1 LLGFKGLLRLKYEI
15 IFKYIWKM
23 LGQMFI
29 FTSLNITTMTN
40 FKNLIQVLDYFKDEE
55 TCKVYLA
62 KERWGDTPSCPHC
75 GNVGA
80 YVTNRGFKC
89 KAKECQKKFTVTTG
103 TILENTKISLR
114 YWFAT
119 IYLAS
124 AHKKG
129 ISSHQLS
136 RDLNITQKTAWFLL
150 HRVREMFKNS
160 APEMLEG
167 NIEVDETFVGGK
179 NKNRHANKKIEG
191 SQGRSAADK
200 TPVVGIAQKS
210 EFTVVERPH
219 KVIPGKTVKERVY
232 TKHSTVTLQVVPD
245 TLAETLHPIMF
256 KNVKADS
263 KIVTDA
269 YRSYCGLDKT
279 YTHVAIKHT
288 EGNYITVGDDHT
300 NTIEGFWSQLKR
312 GIIGIYHQVSPKH
325 LHRYCHEFG
334 FRYNSR
340 QVKDVVRFE
349 DAIKKVDN
357 KRLTYANLIS

>member
-1 LLGFKGLLRLKYEI
+1 
-15 IFKYIWKM
+15 M
-23 LGQMFI
+23 
-29 FTSLNITTMTN
+29 TTN
-40 FKNLIQVLDYFKDEE
+40 FKSLIQVLDFFKEE
-55 TCKVYLA
+55 VTCINYLA
-62 KERWGDTPSCPHC
+62 QSRWGNEPSCPHC

-89 KAKECQKKFTVTTG
+89 KAKECHKKFTVTTG
-103 TILENTKISLR
+103 TIFENTKISLR
-114 YWFAT
+114 LWFAT
-119 IYLAS
+119 IYLAT

-129 ISSHQLS
+129 ISSLQLS

-150 HRVREMFKNS
+150 HRVREMLTNN

-210 EFTVVERPH
+210 EFTIVERPH
-219 KVIPGKTVKERVY
+219 KVIAGKTVKEKVY
-232 TKHSTVTLQVVPD
+232 TKYSTVSLQVVSD
-245 TLAETLHPIMF
+245 TQAETLHPIMF

-269 YRSYCGLDKT
+269 YRSYNGLSSN
-279 YTHVAIKHT
+279 YNHVSIKHT
-288 EGNYITVGDDHT
+288 DGNYITVGEDHT
-300 NTIEGFWSQLKR
+300 NTIEGFWSLLKR

-325 LHRYCHEFG
+325 LHRYCNEFG
-334 FRYNSR
+334 YRYNTR
-340 QVKDVVRFE
+340 QIKDVVRFM
-349 DAIKKVDN
+349 DAIKNVN
-357 KRLTYANLIS
+357 GKRLTYAKLIA